1 MTATLALSGTETRH
15 SADGC
20 KGARVGTDPIAKR
33 LRPGSLDVGEARGT
47 HHRDEDLCL
56 AHLAGQPVDDHRYRV
71 AGVVDEQLVATHVGL
86 THRDRELGFPASVQL
101 AETGIAV
108 ALRMALD
115 VLVPEDRQRDVLAL
129 ELPVDGRPT
138 ARPDAGD
145 LASCRR
151 RQTAWPRARHR
162 SAPRAA

>member
-1 MTATLALSGTETRH
+1 MGLA
-15 SADGC
+15 
-20 KGARVGTDPIAKR
+20 
-33 LRPGSLDVGEARGT
+33 
-47 HHRDEDLCL
+47 
-56 AHLAGQPVDDHRYRV
+56 
-71 AGVVDEQLVATHVGL
+71 
-86 THRDRELGFPASVQL
+86 HRDRELGFPASVQL
-101 AETGIAV
+101 AEAGIAV

-129 ELPVDGRPT
+129 ELPVDR

-162 SAPRAA
+162 SAASGSGQLSPAVWKRLSVTRTVDAATPIRRAISRIGTAPTNFNRRTSRTWRMVVLSAGIGSLLWKPKERT